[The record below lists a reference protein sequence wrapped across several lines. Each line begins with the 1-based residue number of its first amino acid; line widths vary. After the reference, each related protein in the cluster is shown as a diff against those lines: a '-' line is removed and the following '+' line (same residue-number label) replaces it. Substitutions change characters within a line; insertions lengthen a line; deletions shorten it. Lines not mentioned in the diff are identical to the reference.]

1 MGIFVNNNLF
11 DIKIYYKEIYHNDI
25 LVSVKILNN
34 YEDGAFT
41 ILCKAKGRDFETMS
55 KILEESTILNSITGS
70 PMLRISQFYKLV
82 MRNFIKK
89 MIISSEIDEE
99 IDITAE
105 NINNM
110 HYDIVK
116 NISKNWM
123 MITGG

>member
-25 LVSVKILNN
+25 FVSVKILNE
-34 YEDGAFT
+34 YEHGAFT

-55 KILEESTILNSITGS
+55 KILEESTILNSMTGS

-82 MRNFIKK
+82 LRNFIKK
-89 MIISSEIDEE
+89 IIISSDIDEE
-99 IDITAE
+99 IDITVE
-105 NINNM
+105 NINNI

-116 NISKNWM
+116 NIAKKWM
-123 MITGG
+123 IITGG